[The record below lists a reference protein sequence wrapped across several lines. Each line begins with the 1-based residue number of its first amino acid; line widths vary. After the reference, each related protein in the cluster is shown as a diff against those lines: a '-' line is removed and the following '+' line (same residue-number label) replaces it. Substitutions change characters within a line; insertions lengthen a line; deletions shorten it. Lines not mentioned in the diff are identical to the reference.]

1 MWLPPK
7 ISVFH
12 FLPRSSI
19 FQRMVLADLGRKL
32 TTALRSLG
40 NSPVINEEVLERKS
54 IFSSFFWNI
63 MIFCRKNIKLSQR
76 GMPCANGGR
85 CEHQA
90 GETIERWCKRFETC
104 NKLQFWTSKILTI
117 TFSGQIDL
125 EEMGSGLNK
134 RRVIQTAVYKELVKI
149 CDPKVEAWKPK
160 KVQQNWILIST
171 LFRAKQMLS
180 CLSVSKVPVKRH
192 RVQNWRITTRRRYL
206 SVKRIV
212 PKSFRAGNRASSV
225 PIHFELV
232 LLTIWNK
239 TRRRPV
245 FPFTVLTQSPIRPLL
260 PMKVWKSSK
269 KKASTL
275 LSLIL
280 RVDTSKKRHFSR
292 KCYKSIML

>member
-1 MWLPPK
+1 MPSIQNSSIAKKFWSTRQCPILALKTSSRHVSGAIPFDESSNHSLLFNTIYMWLSPK

-104 NKLQFWTSKILTI
+104 N
-117 TFSGQIDL
+117 
-125 EEMGSGLNK
+125 
-134 RRVIQTAVYKELVKI
+134 
-149 CDPKVEAWKPK
+149 
-160 KVQQNWILIST
+160 
-171 LFRAKQMLS
+171 
-180 CLSVSKVPVKRH
+180 
-192 RVQNWRITTRRRYL
+192 
-206 SVKRIV
+206 
-212 PKSFRAGNRASSV
+212 
-225 PIHFELV
+225 
-232 LLTIWNK
+232 
-239 TRRRPV
+239 
-245 FPFTVLTQSPIRPLL
+245 
-260 PMKVWKSSK
+260 
-269 KKASTL
+269 
-275 LSLIL
+275 
-280 RVDTSKKRHFSR
+280 
-292 KCYKSIML
+292 